1 MRGQAGFWDIDERYV
16 RLSEAGDPLEKLNAV
31 VCWEV
36 FAKPLAKALKRSDGA
51 KGGRPAYDPVL
62 MFKVMVLQALY
73 SLSDDQAEFQ
83 IQDRLSFMRFL
94 GLGLG
99 DRVPDAKTI
108 WLFREHLTQ
117 ARAVDNLFARFD
129 KHLTKAGYLAMGG
142 QIVDATIVAAP
153 KQRNTDA
160 EKADIK
166 AGKIPD
172 DWKDKPAKLRQ
183 KDRDARWTVKFSKAR
198 VDEDGKT
205 RQRDIAVPAFG
216 YKNHAAIDRRH
227 GFIRG
232 WKVTGASA
240 YDGAQLRNV
249 LDRQNTGSKVWAD
262 TAYRSKKN
270 EAWLDRNGYVS
281 DIHHKKP
288 KGRAMSQA
296 HGASQWPALQG
307 PLVRRAC
314 GHLYLPGL
322 ESGVEAME
330 ACRVE
335 CRRAPGH
342 PGRIAPTNHL
352 SFRYR
357 IAAVCAPA
365 HNWRTSSWAEVVA
378 VKPGEVSD
386 LLRLFAD
393 DRDIGAIQGN
403 NYAIYFLYVSSIRAI
418 IS

>member
-16 RLSEAGDPLEKLNAV
+16 RLSEAGDPLEKLSAV
-31 VCWEV
+31 VPWEV
-36 FAKPLAKALKRSDGA
+36 FRKPLSKTLKRSDGS
-51 KGGRPAYDPVL
+51 KGGRPPYDPVL
-62 MFKVMVLQALY
+62 MFKIMVLQALY

-117 ARAVDNLFARFD
+117 AGAVENLFTSFD

-172 DWKDKPAKLRQ
+172 AWKDKPAKLRQ
-183 KDRDARWTVKFSKAR
+183 KDRDARWTVKFSKAKAA
-198 VDEDGKT
+198 EEGKVQ
-205 RQRDIAVPAFG
+205 QRDIAIPAFG
-216 YKNHAAIDRRH
+216 YKNHASIDRRH

-232 WKVTGASA
+232 WNVTSAAA

-249 LDRQNTGSKVWAD
+249 LNRSNTGSTVWAD

-270 EAWLDRNGYVS
+270 EAWLEKNGYVS
-281 DIHHKKP
+281 DIHQKKP
-288 KGRAMSQA
+288 KGRPMSEATSRANGRRSKIRAFVEHVFAQQKSRMGLLIRTIGIA
-296 HGASQWPALQG
+296 RARTKIGMAN
-307 PLVRRAC
+307 LVYNLTRFVW
-314 GHLYLPGL
+314 HQ
-322 ESGVEAME
+322 
-330 ACRVE
+330 
-335 CRRAPGH
+335 
-342 PGRIAPTNHL
+342 GRIAP
-352 SFRYR
+352 
-357 IAAVCAPA
+357 A
-365 HNWRTSSWAEVVA
+365 
-378 VKPGEVSD
+378 
-386 LLRLFAD
+386 
-393 DRDIGAIQGN
+393 
-403 NYAIYFLYVSSIRAI
+403 
-418 IS
+418 

>member
-31 VCWEV
+31 VPWEV
-36 FAKPLAKALKRSDGA
+36 FRKPLAKALKRSDGA
-51 KGGRPAYDPVL
+51 KGGRPPYDPVM
-62 MFKVMVLQALY
+62 MFRIMVLQALY

-117 ARAVDNLFARFD
+117 ARAVENLFARFD

-166 AGKIPD
+166 AGEVPD
-172 DWKDKPAKLRQ
+172 AWKDKPAKLRQ
-183 KDRDARWTVKFSKAR
+183 KDRDARWTVKFSKAK
-198 VDEDGKT
+198 VADDGKAQ
-205 RQRDIAVPAFG
+205 QRDIAIPAFG
-216 YKNHAAIDRRH
+216 YKNHASIDRRH

-232 WKVTGASA
+232 WNVTSAST

-249 LDRQNTGSKVWAD
+249 LNRGNTGSTVWAD

-270 EAWLDRNGYVS
+270 EEWLERNGYVS

-288 KGRAMSQA
+288 KGRPMSEA
-296 HGASQWPALQG
+296 TSRANG
-307 PLVRRAC
+307 RR
-314 GHLYLPGL
+314 
-322 ESGVEAME
+322 S
-330 ACRVE
+330 
-335 CRRAPGH
+335 
-342 PGRIAPTNHL
+342 
-352 SFRYR
+352 
-357 IAAVCAPA
+357 
-365 HNWRTSSWAEVVA
+365 
-378 VKPGEVSD
+378 K
-386 LLRLFAD
+386 
-393 DRDIGAIQGN
+393 
-403 NYAIYFLYVSSIRAI
+403 IRAFVEHVFARQKAQMKLFI
-418 IS
+418 RTIGIARATTKIGMTNLAYNLMRFVWHEGRSVSA